1 MTLLIFGLKVSLIGM
16 GVVYFALILLVYII
30 KGFSI
35 LSALYD
41 KRTKPA
47 TVNAAKT
54 PAAPVL
60 LVRGLDRESEEEIA
74 AVISAAVAA
83 YSRDRK

>member
-1 MTLLIFGLKVSLIGM
+1 LLIFGLKVSLIGM

-41 KRTKPA
+41 RRAKPA
-47 TVNAAKT
+47 TVIAAKT
-54 PAAPVL
+54 PAAPAL
-60 LVRGLDRESEEEIA
+60 LVGGLDRESEEEIA
-74 AVISAAVAA
+74 AAISAAVVA